1 MKTIF
6 STFPSGC
13 GDCLFIVIKDEDGGS
28 QYSIMTDCGSLTD
41 DIKSYIRNE
50 LQMTIDMLIVTH
62 IDGDHVNGVTKL
74 LLDPNFVQLRIG
86 KILFNCFQSQPNA
99 ERQPLDE
106 TTNALIKAMQRKL
119 PPLEDRTTG
128 KTNSPE
134 AACLANAIMKNE
146 SWNAVWE
153 KEQITTGYTV
163 PLDKEKHYGDV
174 FILSPDGQRLK
185 DLVTVFKSEFKKWT
199 RSEFPGYDVLNQEE
213 LFQQII
219 TLANAKMM
227 PKNNNK
233 TNATIN
239 LLKDLQI
246 AEAEKADEEGITKS
260 NCASLS
266 YACIVDGK
274 IEVLVLGDA
283 PSSDVLRG
291 LEYYNIQTP
300 IIVPVVKM
308 SHHASKHNT
317 NAEFVKKI
325 DSPHWFITGG
335 NKEDRPSLEA
345 IAKVVMKPLKE
356 GIQERTIHVNKPN
369 IQTKRLTNATA
380 AKIKE
385 QYHFIITEDATL

>member
-134 AACLANAIMKNE
+134 AACLANAIMNH
-146 SWNAVWE
+146 
-153 KEQITTGYTV
+153 GM
-163 PLDKEKHYGDV
+163 LYG
-174 FILSPDGQRLK
+174 R
-185 DLVTVFKSEFKKWT
+185 
-199 RSEFPGYDVLNQEE
+199 R
-213 LFQQII
+213 
-219 TLANAKMM
+219 
-227 PKNNNK
+227 NK
-233 TNATIN
+233 
-239 LLKDLQI
+239 
-246 AEAEKADEEGITKS
+246 
-260 NCASLS
+260 
-266 YACIVDGK
+266 
-274 IEVLVLGDA
+274 
-283 PSSDVLRG
+283 
-291 LEYYNIQTP
+291 
-300 IIVPVVKM
+300 
-308 SHHASKHNT
+308 
-317 NAEFVKKI
+317 
-325 DSPHWFITGG
+325 
-335 NKEDRPSLEA
+335 
-345 IAKVVMKPLKE
+345 
-356 GIQERTIHVNKPN
+356 
-369 IQTKRLTNATA
+369 
-380 AKIKE
+380 
-385 QYHFIITEDATL
+385 